1 MRGVKSIIAGL
12 GLALLI
18 AAPARAADNFSSP
31 SQNGFVRLD
40 FNFAPVAKVA
50 ASTSGGVLIIGFDRK
65 VDVDP
70 AAIVA
75 ASHGAIASFVADA
88 DGKNFRFAL
97 NQPVRL
103 HQSAVGGHAVVD
115 IAPVTFAGTM
125 LDLPQ
130 PATAPPKP
138 LNVSELPELKL
149 RAGSYSNFTRLV
161 FDWAKETQYSVFPG
175 AGKMTIRF
183 GTQVKPDLSVIA
195 RQAPPWVKN
204 AAWRIEGGGTIVEF
218 ETDSESGFH
227 DFRDGTKIVLD
238 ILAPKTDAAAYTPPG
253 TAKPTITAM
262 AAKGSA
268 SSAQAAAIADT
279 ASKLAP
285 KKPDAKPEA
294 KVEAK
299 LEPKPEAK
307 PVEAKAPEV
316 KAAEAKP
323 ETAPGPETQIA
334 VSKIS
339 GGTAALSFK
348 GAGSRASAVFVRG
361 LTAWIVLADAPA
373 FDPAT
378 LKTSLNGFS
387 TSLEASSSPGI
398 SVLRIGLKQPAQIA
412 ARSEGADLKVVI
424 AGQAG
429 DVPTAI
435 GFARNQDDPRRAS
448 LTTLLPGA
456 EKLFN
461 LTDPVTGDILSVIP
475 ANSGRAMNSP
485 RAYAEFAALQTAS
498 GLAITPYADDI
509 AITVA
514 HGRIA
519 ITKTGGLTLTP
530 PEMPVAETPSAMAG
544 HDGPAYLDFAHWGV
558 ITGGSFL
565 ATERRLAQS
574 VSRLSAA
581 KANQARLNLARFY
594 LANRFAAEALGL
606 IKLVEAADPALAGD
620 TQLAVM
626 RASAN
631 YMMGRYR
638 DAHNGLAGA
647 QYDADRHAALWRG
660 LSEAALENW
669 QGAHDYLV
677 QAGPVLKRYPAEWQ
691 ARAHLADADA
701 ALNLGRLEMADAAL
715 RRLPKDM
722 TRTDALEA
730 KLDKARIDAAQN
742 HYKDAAPVF
751 AAVTD
756 SGDERLAAK
765 AIFYQANAALKAGV
779 ITAPRAIEILERL
792 RFRWRGDG
800 LEMQTLRKLAALYFG
815 KGDWRAGLKTLRVA
829 AGNFSGETARS
840 AQDDMRAAFVNLYL
854 KGAADKMAPVESL
867 GLFYDNIDLTPIGTD
882 GDTMIRHMVDRLVA
896 VDLLGPAAR
905 LLAYQVDNRLDG
917 VAKADV
923 STKLAGIY
931 LMDHKAQEALDTLHA
946 SQIAGLPDGEIHD
959 RLLLEARGFAALKHW
974 DNALDLIAVD
984 TAADTAR
991 LRADIYWES
1000 GNWEAAGQKTEA
1012 LLDMRWSDAAPL
1024 NDGERAEVLRMA
1036 VAYSLANNEGA
1047 LDRLRERFAPK
1058 MKGTNDASAFAVLA
1072 APIELH
1078 GIAFRDAA
1086 RQIAQVD
1093 TLAAFMKDFGKRKQI
1108 LALN

>member
-1 MRGVKSIIAGL
+1 MRGVKIIIA

-18 AAPARAADNFSSP
+18 AAPAYAADSFSAPAQS
-31 SQNGFVRLD
+31 GFVRLD
-40 FNFAPVAKVA
+40 FNFAPAAKLT

-115 IAPVTFAGTM
+115 IAPVTFAGAM
-125 LDLPQ
+125 PDLPK

-138 LNVSELPELKL
+138 LNVAELPELKL

-253 TAKPTITAM
+253 TAKPIITAM
-262 AAKGSA
+262 AAKAGA

-279 ASKLAP
+279 ANKLAT
-285 KKPDAKPEA
+285 KKPDPKVEA

-299 LEPKPEAK
+299 TEPKPEAK
-307 PVEAKAPEV
+307 PVEKVPEIKAV
-316 KAAEAKP
+316 EAKP
-323 ETAPGPETQIA
+323 EVAPVPETQTA
-334 VSKIS
+334 DSKVSGS
-339 GGTAALSFK
+339 TATLSFK
-348 GAGSRASAVFVRG
+348 GAGARASAVFVRG

-373 FDPAT
+373 FDPVS
-378 LKTSLNGFS
+378 LKSALTGFS

-398 SVLRIGLKQPAQIA
+398 SVLRIGLNAPAQIA

-435 GFARNQDDPRRAS
+435 GFARNQDDPKRAS

-461 LTDPVTGDILSVIP
+461 LTDPVTGDILGVIP

-498 GLAITPYADDI
+498 GLVISAYADDL
-509 AITVA
+509 AITVS

-519 ITKTGGLTLTP
+519 ITKSGGLTLTP

-606 IKLVEAADPALAGD
+606 IKLVEAADPAMAGD
-620 TQLAVM
+620 AQLAVM

-631 YMMGRYR
+631 YMIGRYR

-647 QYDADRHAALWRG
+647 QFDADRHAALWRG

-669 QGAHDYLV
+669 QGAHDYFV

-701 ALNLGRLEMADAAL
+701 ALNLGRLELADAAL
-715 RRLPKDM
+715 RRLPKEL
-722 TRTDALEA
+722 THRDALEA

-742 HYKDAAPVF
+742 HYKDAAPAF

-756 SGDERLAAK
+756 GGDERLAAK

-779 ITAPRAIEILERL
+779 ISAPRAIEILERL

-800 LEMQTLRKLAALYFG
+800 LEMQTLRKLASLYFG

-959 RLLLEARGFAALKHW
+959 RLLLEARSFAALKHW

-984 TAADTAR
+984 TGADTAR

-1024 NDGERAEVLRMA
+1024 NDSERAEVLRMA

-1093 TLAAFMKDFGKRKQI
+1093 TLATFMKDFSKRKQI